1 MSNLLPGMQAA
12 TFLNSESA
20 AKWHE
25 IYDASGQIRPHY
37 EKLLHHLGSL
47 RDPHHKTLNDRMEAN
62 LREMGVS
69 FTFTH
74 TSNKRPWICD
84 LLPHVFTPTEWNL
97 IVAGFRQRLRAFEYF
112 IADVYSKKQIL
123 REGIVPIQPVLGS
136 RHYKAASIGLPRPLD
151 AYLHLSGLCLTR
163 DAEGRP
169 AVKHHHFAHASG
181 ISYMM
186 QNRRALVATIPE
198 IFQETPVQSLAETP
212 LSILEGL
219 RALGPC
225 APEDLSVV
233 LLSPGTGSPV
243 YSEHSFLARRMGIP
257 VVQGGDLLVLNDK
270 LYLKTVQGLERVEV
284 VYNRV
289 ADQWLDPLVFDR
301 NSRLGIP
308 GLVQCLRKGSVALI
322 NSVGSEI
329 ADDRS
334 LLPFVPKIIR
344 YYLNESPILP
354 SISTHWLG
362 DIDQR
367 EMVLDNPDS
376 FHIRP
381 LFGDGLSGTLA
392 HPLQG
397 KELIQEI
404 RKRAPQFIAQ
414 PRSKI
419 GAAACFENGKLVER
433 EQEHVVF
440 AMRKGAEFEVFP
452 GALTRV
458 ELKNSG
464 GFETG
469 WTSRDTWVQG
479 EEETPA
485 PSAPSVG
492 YILPTRKITS
502 RVADAFYWMGRYLER
517 AYHQAYL
524 IQAVETLETEELN
537 KAERKLYSPMW
548 NRLLPPLEKSAG
560 ESRRSITNRLD
571 RYKLVLAPERGSLI
585 STLRIAASNSLSVQE
600 CLSPE
605 AWAVLNNLLL
615 RLQRQRYRKVISDAD
630 CARVARRLSELITQ
644 FVPQFFATAT
654 ESMLADDG
662 WRFCEAGQMLERA
675 VITSNAVLSIS
686 DSLKWNP
693 IATEI
698 ELSAFLRLMGTR
710 DAYRRVYQMRAE
722 PIPVVEILFQ
732 NKQAPRSVTRCLLEC
747 RDRLRAST
755 FGDAP
760 GPQAA
765 LDSIDSLLQKI
776 EHINWSAFIR
786 PSASEDSPTSQ
797 TPITNAQPH
806 SLTPLLTD
814 LLKSTL
820 TIHDLIS
827 DGFFNHQAQIAQ
839 STQPLFNGF

>member
-1 MSNLLPGMQAA
+1 MDAVSS
-12 TFLNSESA
+12 LNTRSP

-25 IYDASGQIRPHY
+25 IYDASGQTRPQY
-37 EKLLHHLGSL
+37 EKLLHHLSSL
-47 RDPHHKTLNDRMEAN
+47 RDSQLKTLDDRLEAT

-74 TSNKRPWICD
+74 TANNRPWICD
-84 LLPHVFTPTEWNL
+84 LLPHVFTAIEWDE
-97 IVAGFRQRLRAFEYF
+97 IVRGFRQRLKAFEFFLEDIY
-112 IADVYSKKQIL
+112 DKKQIL
-123 REGIVPIQPVLGS
+123 RDGIIPIQPVLGS
-136 RHYKAASIGLPRPLD
+136 RHYKAASIGLPRPHN

-163 DAEGRP
+163 NSQGRP
-169 AVKHHHFAHASG
+169 TVKQHHFAHASG

-186 QNRRALVATIPE
+186 QNRRALVGAIPE
-198 IFQETPVQSLAETP
+198 IFQDTAIQSLAETP

-219 RALGPC
+219 RELGPC

-284 VYNRV
+284 IYNRV

-308 GLVQCLRKGSVALI
+308 GLVQCLRKGSVSLI
-322 NSVGSEI
+322 NSIGSEV

-334 LLPFVPKIIR
+334 ILPFASQIIR

-354 SISTHWLG
+354 SIRTHWLG

-367 EMVLDNPDS
+367 EMVLDDLDS
-376 FHIRP
+376 FHIRS
-381 LFGDGLSGTLA
+381 LFGDGLSGTRT
-392 HPLQG
+392 HFLQG
-397 KELIQEI
+397 KELAQEI
-404 RKRAPQFIAQ
+404 RKSGAHFIAQ
-414 PRSKI
+414 PRSKN
-419 GAAACFENGKLVER
+419 ASAVCFENGKLVER

-440 AMRKGAEFEVFP
+440 AMRTGSEFEVFP

-458 ELKNSG
+458 ELKKNG
-464 GFETG
+464 GFESG
-469 WTSRDTWVQG
+469 WTSRDTWIPTDL
-479 EEETPA
+479 ETPVPTA
-485 PSAPSVG
+485 PTAS
-492 YILPTRKITS
+492 YILPARKITS

-537 KAERKLYSPMW
+537 QAERKLYRPMW

-571 RYKLVLAPERGSLI
+571 RYKLVLSPERGSLI
-585 STLRIAASNSLSVQE
+585 STLRIAANNSLSVQE

-605 AWAVLNNLLL
+605 AWAVLNNLVL
-615 RLQRQRYRKVISDAD
+615 RLKRQRYKKTISDD
-630 CARVARRLSELITQ
+630 ECARIARRLSELITQ

-662 WRFCEAGQMLERA
+662 WRFCKAGQMLERA
-675 VITSNAVLSIS
+675 IITSNAVLSIS

-693 IATEI
+693 LATEI

-732 NKQAPRSVTRCLLEC
+732 NEQAPRSVTRCLFEC
-747 RDRLRAST
+747 QQHLRASALV
-755 FGDAP
+755 DSP
-760 GPQAA
+760 GPKEAIDAINA
-765 LDSIDSLLQKI
+765 LLYKVKRLD
-776 EHINWSAFIR
+776 WATFIR
-786 PSASEDSPTSQ
+786 PSANEDEPAHKATDQ
-797 TPITNAQPH
+797 NAQPRA
-806 SLTPLLTD
+806 LTPLLTD

-820 TIHDLIS
+820 SIHDLIS
-827 DGFFNHQAQIAQ
+827 DGFFSHQAQIAQ
-839 STQPLFNGF
+839 RTQPLLNGF